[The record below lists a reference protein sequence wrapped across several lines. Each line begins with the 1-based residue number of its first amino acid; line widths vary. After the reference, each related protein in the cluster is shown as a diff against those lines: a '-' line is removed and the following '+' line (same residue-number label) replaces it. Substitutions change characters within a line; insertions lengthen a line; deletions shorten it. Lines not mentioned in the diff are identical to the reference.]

1 MGSTQLPAEWQEDS
15 LGLTQERFG
24 FTLFVSLCVHAV
36 LILGVGFTVASQS
49 PSGTLDITLATFE
62 SELAPEDAD
71 FLAQANQQGSGTEA
85 EALAPA
91 TDVLSRFSDTVIREV
106 DDSPQQLASQPPPAE
121 QQTIATDSATAV
133 LRSEPADPAPTDE
146 APTAVEPDGA
156 APDGPAGVL
165 YETLAALGIDPEAAE
180 YETGDHWA
188 GDQVTLVTAHLV
200 VDGERAGA
208 TWQAEI
214 VEDTVYSFNGPLAPL
229 VELGDYDVVGPA
241 QAVERLS
248 DPRFGHSDFRIA
260 ADTGPAPDLAVVRP
274 WGTPPADPPAPG
286 TAVPWPVREVTITG
300 AELTLTMTT
309 TEDGVTLLLPAYS
322 LSDSDGGTWTVVALA
337 EHELAF

>member
-133 LRSEPADPAPTDE
+133 LRSEPADPADATTELNEPSP
-146 APTAVEPDGA
+146 AEPDPVDEIASLQAQLDLHRQAYAKRPRRYTLTSASTKQDADALYLDSWRKRIEAVGNSNYPQEASASGTYGSLRLMVALDPDGSVRDMRVLRSSGEQVLDAAAMRIVQLA
-156 APDGPAGVL
+156 APFDPFPGELRARVDVL
-165 YETLAALGIDPEAAE
+165 EII
-180 YETGDHWA
+180 
-188 GDQVTLVTAHLV
+188 
-200 VDGERAGA
+200 R
-208 TWQAEI
+208 TWQFHRG
-214 VEDTVYSFNGPLAPL
+214 DTFSSF
-229 VELGDYDVVGPA
+229 
-241 QAVERLS
+241 
-248 DPRFGHSDFRIA
+248 
-260 ADTGPAPDLAVVRP
+260 
-274 WGTPPADPPAPG
+274 
-286 TAVPWPVREVTITG
+286 
-300 AELTLTMTT
+300 
-309 TEDGVTLLLPAYS
+309 
-322 LSDSDGGTWTVVALA
+322 
-337 EHELAF
+337 